1 MLDKAWAGTEIACIP
16 SEINMSAT
24 KTAER
29 ARTPAPFA
37 APNVFVLAV
46 IDGRDSSV
54 AYRVVQHDTV
64 IGRGEDADF
73 WIDDQEVSNQHCL
86 LRVNGSVCTMI
97 DEGSL
102 NGTLVNGRRLR
113 AGVGHRIRHLD
124 EIQIGETHLMLL
136 AGSFKHRP
144 AGR

>member
-1 MLDKAWAGTEIACIP
+1 MLDNAWAGTEIARILA
-16 SEINMSAT
+16 EITMSAT

-46 IDGRDSSV
+46 IDGQDSSV

-64 IGRGEDADF
+64 IGRGDEANF
-73 WIDDQEVSNQHCL
+73 SIDDEEVSKQHCL

-97 DEGSL
+97 DRGSL

-113 AGVGHRIRHLD
+113 AGVAHRVRHLD
-124 EIQIGETHLMLL
+124 EIQVGDTYLMLL
-136 AGSFKHRP
+136 AGSFKHCPTDR
-144 AGR
+144 

>member
-1 MLDKAWAGTEIACIP
+1 MLDNAWASTEIACIP
-16 SEINMSAT
+16 AEITMSVI

-29 ARTPAPFA
+29 ARTTAPFT
-37 APNVFVLAV
+37 APHIFILAV
-46 IDGRDSSV
+46 TDGRDPSV
-54 AYRVVQHDTV
+54 SYRVVQHDTV

-97 DEGSL
+97 DKGSL

-113 AGVGHRIRHLD
+113 EGVGHRIRHLD

-144 AGR
+144 VGR

>member
-1 MLDKAWAGTEIACIP
+1 MND
-16 SEINMSAT
+16 T

-29 ARTPAPFA
+29 ARNSPPFA
-37 APNVFVLAV
+37 APHVFVLAV
-46 IDGRDSSV
+46 IDGRDTGV

-64 IGRGEDADF
+64 IGRGEEADF
-73 WIDDQEVSNQHCL
+73 SIDDDEISKQNCV

-97 DEGSL
+97 DRGSL

-113 AGVGHRIRHLD
+113 AGVAHRVRHLD
-124 EIQIGETHLMLL
+124 EIQVGDTYLMLL

-144 AGR
+144 TDR